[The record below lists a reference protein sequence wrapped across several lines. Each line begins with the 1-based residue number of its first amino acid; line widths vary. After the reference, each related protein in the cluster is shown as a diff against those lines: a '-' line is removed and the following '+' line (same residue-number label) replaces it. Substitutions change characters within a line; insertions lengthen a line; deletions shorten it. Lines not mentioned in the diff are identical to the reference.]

1 LLLLGADKT
10 NREIAMPA
18 EPRIKPSTPAE
29 WTDKAREMFAFFE
42 GPEAYEKG
50 SASNMALTIAHHP
63 KLAFAYMRF
72 GGRLLGAPKLAPR
85 LRELIAL
92 YIGWRNQA
100 AYEWEQ
106 HVAIGKA
113 AGITD
118 EEFEALKVGPQ
129 APNWSPLDRAVLEAT
144 EQLLAQ
150 ARIDDATWQAL
161 SAELDTQQLIEL
173 LFVIGNYGM
182 LSWIINAFGIQPEST
197 AAAITTDWSHQIKV

>member
-1 LLLLGADKT
+1 
-10 NREIAMPA
+10 MPA

-42 GPEAYEKG
+42 GPEAYESG
-50 SASNMALTIAHHP
+50 SASNMALTLAHHP

-92 YIGWRNQA
+92 RIGWRNQA
-100 AYEWEQ
+100 DYEWVQ
-106 HVAIGKA
+106 HVTIGKA
-113 AGITD
+113 TGITD
-118 EEFEALKVGPQ
+118 EELEAVKVGSE
-129 APNWSPLDRAVLEAT
+129 APNWTGLDRHVLEAT
-144 EQLLAQ
+144 EQLLSN
-150 ARIDDATWQAL
+150 ARLDDATWTAL

-182 LSWIINAFGIQPEST
+182 LSWIINAFGIQPEAVS
-197 AAAITTDWSHQIKV
+197 AAETTSSKWAGQIKV